1 MNRKTLSFVAAS
13 LVVAG
18 SLGAQPAKP
27 AAKKVAPTVAAAPA
41 AAMAAAPVDTTHK
54 KPVAKKVAKKMA
66 RHDSTAKHDTTHAA
80 PKKPTGK

>member
-1 MNRKTLSFVAAS
+1 
-13 LVVAG
+13 
-18 SLGAQPAKP
+18 
-27 AAKKVAPTVAAAPA
+27 
-41 AAMAAAPVDTTHK
+41 MAAAPVDTTHK